1 MRTSN
6 AVPKASFKLLYA
18 DFKRIEEITPDFP
31 DLLTSRKSRP
41 SKKTFLTSARV
52 NDQSHVA
59 PSVSLFPMK

>member
-31 DLLTSRKSRP
+31 DLISSRKSK
-41 SKKTFLTSARV
+41 SQKKTFLTSARV
-52 NDQSHVA
+52 NEQSHLA
-59 PSVSLFPMK
+59 QSVSIF